1 MHLSPSWIYDYI
13 PQQVGLSRHG
23 RDFRVRPWVA
33 MKHIWSRVVTHCRVE
48 VESFSL
54 DCISKPKQSVVNQEK
69 KGGFSRTRTH
79 YFAEYINSGSHMGA
93 RTSLPRVQMRP
104 ALGKHRYRLW
114 AAVGCSSSLAE
125 WQASMLWLQ
134 MYSLHKKL
142 NSHERRWMINIMQFA
157 IFPPLC
163 ILG

>member
-1 MHLSPSWIYDYI
+1 MITFHSKWASAGMTETSGSIHDW
-13 PQQVGLSRHG
+13 
-23 RDFRVRPWVA
+23 PWS
-33 MKHIWSRVVTHCRVE
+33 KHIWFGVVTYCRVE

-54 DCISKPKQSVVNQEK
+54 DCISKPKQSVVNQGK
-69 KGGFSRTRTH
+69 KRGEGGFSRMRTH
-79 YFAEYINSGSHMGA
+79 YFAEYINSGSHLGA
-93 RTSLPRVQMRP
+93 RTSLSRVQMRP
-104 ALGKHRYRLW
+104 ALVKHRYRLW
-114 AAVGCSSSLAE
+114 AAEGCSSSLAE

-163 ILG
+163 IFG